1 MNTIACLIEECD
13 APSVSRGLC
22 SPCYQKVRRRGRLE
36 DYPAT
41 ISTVRH
47 SLSAVDVEAR
57 TATCSVCGPVRI
69 RLRKSRKAHE
79 CMTVYRRSPANPARR
94 RRELL
99 KQNYGL
105 TPEEYD
111 GMLRSQGNACAI
123 CRTAESGTRDWHVD
137 HDHACCPGRKTCGQ
151 CVRGILCSRCNA
163 GLGYFRDNTRN
174 MERAIE
180 YLTR

>member
-69 RLRKSRKAHE
+69 RVRKSRKAHE
-79 CMTVYRRSPANPARR
+79 CMTVYRRTPANPARVR
-94 RRELL
+94 RAML

-105 TPEEYD
+105 APEEYD

-123 CRTAESGTRDWHVD
+123 CRTTESGARDWHVD

-151 CVRGILCSRCNA
+151 CVRGILCHRCNA
-163 GLGYFRDNTRN
+163 GLGYFRDNTTN
-174 MERAIE
+174 MARAIE